1 MKDVRDNPFSFLD
14 DWYGRLDD
22 IIEDLK
28 NNGFD
33 VLNATN
39 EFIDVSDENDKEYVL
54 KLGGTERTITINKIE
69 ALDESIKSLNE
80 GGIYPVDLDND
91 AIEAFEDK
99 LSQILNGYVSVKN
112 LELIPAYGFGG
123 AGVYWYKC
131 DIDLG
136 DDVIEKLLDSKS
148 TPEAYKANENN
159 DLIIYMPSI
168 SVNCSHD
175 NEYEVYVDLDSRN
188 ESDDYDKLK
197 NEENIISAKIINILK
212 ENENDLVELLKEYEI
227 FDESLIP
234 IKEWHDEDEWDDDEL
249 ASIYGGDS
257 KDSQKA
263 IADEMKEL
271 YLDEASHPKLGKRVK
286 SLKGWKIYQGTDD
299 DGNEIFRCFTPDDDR
314 PTIGYEDWETETLEQ
329 TISWIENY
337 DLEESL
343 IPINEFNKDIVK
355 EGSEGESNDSENVT
369 IVIERKTFGDY
380 EKNVFNSLDN
390 IEFLASSYKE
400 LNKDTLKVLI
410 SSLEE
415 ELEVLKD
422 INMKLITGIKQI
434 TL

>member
-263 IADEMKEL
+263 IADDMKEL
-271 YLDEASHPKLGKRVK
+271 DLDEASHPKLGKRVK

-329 TISWIENY
+329 AISWIENY

-343 IPINEFNKDIVK
+343 IPINEFNKEIIK

>member
-28 NNGFD
+28 NNGFA

-69 ALDESIKSLNE
+69 SL
-80 GGIYPVDLDND
+80 
-91 AIEAFEDK
+91 
-99 LSQILNGYVSVKN
+99 
-112 LELIPAYGFGG
+112 
-123 AGVYWYKC
+123 
-131 DIDLG
+131 
-136 DDVIEKLLDSKS
+136 
-148 TPEAYKANENN
+148 
-159 DLIIYMPSI
+159 
-168 SVNCSHD
+168 
-175 NEYEVYVDLDSRN
+175 
-188 ESDDYDKLK
+188 
-197 NEENIISAKIINILK
+197 
-212 ENENDLVELLKEYEI
+212 
-227 FDESLIP
+227 DESLIP
-234 IKEWHDEDEWDDDEL
+234 IQEYYDEEEWDDDEL
-249 ASIYGGDS
+249 ASIYGGDT

-271 YLDEASHPKLGKRVK
+271 YLDESSHPKLGKKVK
-286 SLKGWKIYQGTDD
+286 SIKGWKIYQGTDD
-299 DGNEIFRCFTPDDDR
+299 NGDEIFRCFTPDDDR

-329 TISWIENY
+329 AISWIENY

-343 IPINEFNKDIVK
+343 IPINEFNKEIIK

>member
-91 AIEAFEDK
+91 AIDAFEDK

-329 TISWIENY
+329 AISWIENY

-343 IPINEFNKDIVK
+343 IPINEFNKEIVK